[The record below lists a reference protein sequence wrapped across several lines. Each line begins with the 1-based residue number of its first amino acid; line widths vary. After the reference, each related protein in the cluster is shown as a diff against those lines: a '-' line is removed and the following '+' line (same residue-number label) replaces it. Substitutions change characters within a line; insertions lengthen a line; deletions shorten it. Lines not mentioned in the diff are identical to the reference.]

1 MIKALWLCKMSELY
15 RDAPGIIQGEM
26 AGCLDSLE
34 QVIKKRKAMA
44 TKSTLVKRIM
54 DICYIHHTILFL
66 CMFESFYH
74 KTFKECISL
83 KNLEKHFH
91 SELEENNYI

>member
-1 MIKALWLCKMSELY
+1 MLGFTTASDKKEEGNGHEIYTSES
-15 RDAPGIIQGEM
+15 DNGH
-26 AGCLDSLE
+26 LE
-34 QVIKKRKAMA
+34 
-44 TKSTLVKRIM
+44 
-54 DICYIHHTILFL
+54 IHHTILFL

-74 KTFKECISL
+74 KTFKEYISL